1 MKQVMAIRHVGFED
15 LGTFEP
21 MCNTLGYRVEYV
33 DAPVHGLSNL
43 DVLTPDLLVV
53 LGGPIGVYEE
63 DKYPFLTL
71 ELALIRQ
78 RLDSGKALLGICLGA
93 QLIARACGSRVFAG
107 PVKEIGWG
115 AVTLS
120 EAGSNSP
127 LAALA
132 GGTQVLHW
140 HGDTFDLPP
149 GAVCLAS
156 TEAYEQQAFS
166 MGKHVLGLQFHLEAS
181 APALE
186 SWLVGHAVELSLAGV
201 DLLALRAGAPA
212 SSDVAHDIL
221 KTWLASAM
229 NCSTV
234 AITACTA

>member
-1 MKQVMAIRHVGFED
+1 MKHVLAIRHVGFED
-15 LGTFEP
+15 LGTFAP
-21 MCNTLGYRVEYV
+21 MFHTWGYRVDYV
-33 DAPVHGLSNL
+33 DAPVHGLSDL
-43 DVLTPDLLVV
+43 DVLAPDLLVV

-63 DKYPFLTL
+63 DKYAFLAL

-78 RLDSGKALLGICLGA
+78 RLGSGKALLGICLGA

-115 AVTLS
+115 PVTLS
-120 EAGSNSP
+120 EAGSMSA

-132 GGTQVLHW
+132 GGTPVLHW

-166 MGKHVLGLQFHLEAS
+166 IGKHVLGLQFHLEAS

-201 DLLALRAGAPA
+201 DLSALRAGAPA
-212 SSDVAHDIL
+212 SSNVAPVIL

-229 NCSTV
+229 GRSD
-234 AITACTA
+234 IRD